1 MLLDIENLSVRYRT
15 RRGVL
20 NAVDDLSLSVA
31 RGETLGL
38 VGESGCGK
46 SSLGRAIVGLV
57 DLAGGTVRLDGED
70 INGLPHRQSLTWR
83 RRMQMVFQDPL
94 SALDPRKTVRRTL
107 TIPLDVHRIGTST
120 ERRERVDALLHRVG
134 LAPSLAG
141 RLPHELSGGQR
152 QRVNIARALSL
163 DPDVLICDEPVSAL
177 DVSLQAQ
184 VLNLLADLQRER
196 AITGLFISHDL
207 AAVSY
212 VADRIAVMYL
222 GQIVEILSGDELW
235 RHAAHP
241 YTQLLIDSIPGRGA
255 RLPTPSSAELPN
267 PYAPPRGCRFEQRC
281 PRAMPVCRETP
292 PALSELGGG
301 HVVACHLY
309 HDIALQRSSASKTW
323 PIHKVAETTP
333 SRSI

>member
-70 INGLPHRQSLTWR
+70 INGLTHRQSLTWR

-152 QRVNIARALSL
+152 QRVNIARALGL

-222 GQIVEILSGDELW
+222 GQIVEILSRDELW
-235 RHAAHP
+235 HHAAHP
-241 YTQLLIDSIPGRGA
+241 YTQLLIDSIPGQGA
-255 RLPTPSSAELPN
+255 RLPTPSSVELPN
-267 PYAPPRGCRFEQRC
+267 PYAPPRACRFEQRC
-281 PRAMPVCRETP
+281 PRAMPVCRKTP

-309 HDIALQRSSASKTW
+309 GDIALRPSSVGKTW
-323 PIHKVAETTP
+323 PIHQVAETIT

>member
-57 DLAGGTVRLDGED
+57 DLAGGTVRLDGDD
-70 INGLPHRQSLTWR
+70 INGLTHRQSLTWR

-107 TIPLDVHRIGTST
+107 TIPLDVHRIGTSA

-222 GQIVEILSGDELW
+222 GQIVEILSRDELW
-235 RHAAHP
+235 HQAAHP
-241 YTQLLIDSIPGRGA
+241 YTQLLIDSIPGQGA

-267 PYAPPRGCRFEQRC
+267 PYAPPRACRFEQRC

-292 PALSELGGG
+292 PALSELGGE

-309 HDIALQRSSASKTW
+309 GDIALQPPSAGKTW
-323 PIHKVAETTP
+323 RIHEVAETTA
-333 SRSI
+333 SRGI

>member
-20 NAVDDLSLSVA
+20 NAVDHLSLSVA

-57 DLAGGTVRLDGED
+57 DLAGGTVRLDGQD
-70 INGLPHRQSLTWR
+70 INGLTHRRSLTWR

-107 TIPLDVHRIGTST
+107 TIPLDVHRIGTSAQ
-120 ERRERVDALLHRVG
+120 RRERVDALLHRVG
-134 LAPSLAG
+134 LAPALAG

-184 VLNLLADLQRER
+184 VLNLLADLQHER

-222 GQIVEILSGDELW
+222 GQIVEILSRDELW
-235 RHAAHP
+235 HHAAHP
-241 YTQLLIDSIPGRGA
+241 YTQLLIDSIPGQGA
-255 RLPTPSSAELPN
+255 RLPTPSSVELPN
-267 PYAPPRGCRFEQRC
+267 AYAPPRGCRFEQRC

-292 PALSELGGG
+292 PALSELGGE

-309 HDIALQRSSASKTW
+309 DDIALRPSSAGKTW
-323 PIHKVAETTP
+323 PIHEVTETTV